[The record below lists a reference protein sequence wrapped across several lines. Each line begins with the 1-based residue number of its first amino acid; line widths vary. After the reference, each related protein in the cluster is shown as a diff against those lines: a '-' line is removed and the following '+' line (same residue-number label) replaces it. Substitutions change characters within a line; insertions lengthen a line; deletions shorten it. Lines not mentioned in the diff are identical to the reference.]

1 MTWESIS
8 QGFQEEM
15 GIEKFS
21 NLKRLSVHDS
31 LHHQHQVMLCKCAQF
46 LRDQKHIYAVFTL
59 KLFEWLPSPSG
70 MAATCE
76 SYAARE

>member
-8 QGFQEEM
+8 QGFQEEI

-31 LHHQHQVMLCKCAQF
+31 LHHQHGVMSTIPERTKA
-46 LRDQKHIYAVFTL
+46 HICCVHT
-59 KLFEWLPSPSG
+59 EVI
-70 MAATCE
+70 
-76 SYAARE
+76 